1 MADMTEVLNNVVK
14 LLENWDLN
22 EPPQRLAR
30 EIIFLEQHAKKCRD
44 LAYDLAKMDKS

>member
-1 MADMTEVLNNVVK
+1 MTETLDHIVK

-30 EIIFLEQHAKKCRD
+30 EMIFLEQHAKKCRD
-44 LAYDLAKMDKS
+44 LAYELAEED